1 MKKKKKKTVKC
12 PATCCTGD
20 CTASA
25 WHKKLRRKIKYAS
38 YFLRIF
44 RYTANSSNHY
54 ECKNSKDWTM
64 HETIKLHGNTINNNA
79 EYKWVYTWSE
89 SRMKMLLC
97 KNAWLVNIIWSINN
111 KIFCMASRKTSK
123 LDRKSVC
130 ETINNKLEDGNES

>member
-1 MKKKKKKTVKC
+1 
-12 PATCCTGD
+12 
-20 CTASA
+20 
-25 WHKKLRRKIKYAS
+25 
-38 YFLRIF
+38 
-44 RYTANSSNHY
+44 
-54 ECKNSKDWTM
+54 M